1 MASLLIKV
9 GLAPALIVVSSLAAR
24 RWGPRTGG
32 IVAAFPA
39 IVGPL
44 LLVTALE
51 HGPHAASQAAAGSV
65 SGLVAL
71 AAFGVGYTAM
81 ARRYG
86 WVFSLGYGWLAAALA
101 TAAARRW
108 ALPLGLVGGTLVTC
122 ASLLCGAAVLSQ
134 LSLGVARPG
143 TGRPGIAD
151 RPGIAGRA
159 LIAGLLVAGLSTA
172 VSRLGPTTGG
182 LLAALPVL
190 ASLLAV
196 FTHRDAGGG
205 AAVEL
210 LRGTLIGMTGF
221 IVFCELV
228 ALMIVP
234 DGAPAAFAV
243 ATLGALLIQLGL
255 SRGVALYP
263 AARNSAGRS
272 GEASASASFSPS
284 ASRSAA

>member
-1 MASLLIKV
+1 VAPILIKV
-9 GLAPALIVVSSLAAR
+9 GLAPALVAASSLAAR

-51 HGPHAASQAAAGSV
+51 HGRHAAAHAAGGSV
-65 SGLVAL
+65 VGLLGL
-71 AAFGVGYTAM
+71 AAFGVGYATV
-81 ARRYG
+81 ARRHG
-86 WVFSLGYGWLAAALA
+86 WVLSLGAAWLAAAAA
-101 TAAARRW
+101 TSAARQW
-108 ALPLGLVGGTLVTC
+108 ALPLGLVGGTMLTC
-122 ASLLCGAAVLSQ
+122 LSLLLGARIMGRLSV
-134 LSLGVARPG
+134 GDARPVS
-143 TGRPGIAD
+143 GRPGIAS
-151 RPGIAGRA
+151 RA
-159 LIAGLLVAGLSTA
+159 LIAGLLLAALSTA
-172 VSRLGPTTGG
+172 VGRLGATTGG

-196 FTHRDAGGG
+196 FTHREAGGG

-210 LRGTLIGMTGF
+210 LRGTLIGMAGF
-221 IVFCELV
+221 IAFCELV
-228 ALMIVP
+228 ALLIVP
-234 DGAPAAFAV
+234 DGAPVAFAA
-243 ATLGALLIQLGL
+243 ATVTALLIQAWLSLG
-255 SRGVALYP
+255 RAAYP